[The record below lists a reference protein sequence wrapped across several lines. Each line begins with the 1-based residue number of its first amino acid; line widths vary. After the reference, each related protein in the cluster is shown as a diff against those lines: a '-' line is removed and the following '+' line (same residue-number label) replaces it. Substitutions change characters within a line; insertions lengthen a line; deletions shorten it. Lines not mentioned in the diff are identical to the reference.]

1 MIQTLIPK
9 DLCTR
14 CGACFAADTNGVL
27 TKDEDGFPVID
38 SRCALEQ
45 PNLLAACAGEN
56 WNYREILDYVR
67 SPNYKYEPMQADKG
81 QVLRMGIAYST
92 DSLLL
97 DNGQSGGVSTT
108 IFLAALNSGIIHK
121 VGAVRRPLLGSA
133 RSPFVSEPFI
143 ASSKEELMS
152 ACGSKY
158 SICSTL
164 ELIPELENANAPY
177 ALSLL
182 PCQTVGY
189 HRLCMADIVKSA
201 QRCQFIIGPFCGF
214 NMEAKMGIEVAE
226 ALGLDPNSIEQFQNR
241 SGRFPGVTTFTTKNG
256 NSVQLDRTAHRAFYR
271 MYTPTRCFTC
281 TDFTNELADISV
293 ADCWLYQNGNYKYPH
308 GAAWV
313 LVRTERGLVAL
324 ENAINSSLLHF
335 DEVPTNANDSGWHE
349 SIMHRKVRTYGRIEE
364 LSKQGCLVPR
374 FDYPTY
380 PVDSAIS
387 RSNRS
392 DLFFIRI
399 FRSSRI
405 RKLFLSVW
413 ISIHRDSAS
422 RSAHEIATYLGRR
435 VFTHRSDNHR
445 PFMAILHIMR
455 ILSSHAFG
463 WVKTR
468 LKLILAKTLNFKF

>member
-14 CGACFAADTNGVL
+14 CGACFAADTNDVL
-27 TKDEDGFPVID
+27 AKDEEGFPVID
-38 SRCALEQ
+38 SGCIPEQ
-45 PNLLAACAGEN
+45 PHLLAACAGEN

-67 SPNYKYEPMQADKG
+67 GQNYKYQPMQADKG
-81 QVLRMGIAYST
+81 QVLRMGIAYSS

-97 DNGQSGGVSTT
+97 GNGQSGGVSTT
-108 IFLAALNSGIIHK
+108 IFLAALNSGIIQK
-121 VGAVRRPLLGSA
+121 VGAVRRPLPGSA

-143 ASSKEELMS
+143 ASSKEELLS

-164 ELIPELENANAPY
+164 ELIPDLENANAPY

-201 QRCQFIIGPFCGF
+201 QRCKFIIGPFCGF

-226 ALGLDPNSIEQFQNR
+226 ALGLDSDSIEQFQNR
-241 SGRFPGVTTFTTKNG
+241 SGEFPGITTFTTKDG

-293 ADCWLYQNGNYKYPH
+293 ADCWLYQNGNYKYPQ

-313 LVRTERGLVAL
+313 LVRTTRGLIAL
-324 ENAINSSLLHF
+324 ENAIKSSLLCFH
-335 DEVPTNANDSGWHE
+335 EVPIDANDTGWHE

-364 LSKQGCLVPR
+364 LKKQGRFVPT
-374 FDYPTY
+374 FDYPIY
-380 PVDSAIS
+380 PVSSAIR

-392 DLFFIRI
+392 DLFFIHV

-405 RKLFLSVW
+405 RKLFLSAW

-422 RSAHEIATYLGRR
+422 RTAKEIATYLGRR
-435 VFTHRSDNHR
+435 VFTHRSDNDR
-445 PFMAILHIMR
+445 PSMAILHIMR
-455 ILSSHAFG
+455 ILFSNFVVWA
-463 WVKTR
+463 KIR
-468 LKLILAKTLNFKF
+468 LRLILTKSLKFKF